1 MLCAP
6 GGSVST
12 AARRGPDAPGAAGS
26 WARCVCGADMGAAA
40 GRLQSAGRTWALSSR
55 GICYLGI
62 AAIAWGTVTQLE
74 VGAWTYHYSDQGDY
88 TWEQAR
94 NYCQTFFTD
103 LVAIQN
109 KQEIEYLNETLPF
122 HGRYYWIGIRKLG
135 GTWTWVGTRKALTKE
150 AENWAAGEPNN
161 RRSNQD
167 CVEIYIKRQRESGKW
182 NDEPCNR
189 RKKALCYQASCQPF
203 PCSQHGECVETIG
216 SYRCECYP
224 GFHGPECEDVVQCA
238 KLEPMGVRMNCS
250 HPYGDFSYNSTC
262 VFGCQEGF
270 ERRGADTLRCLA
282 SQQWSAETPTC
293 TAIACPVLSA
303 PDRGEVNCSHRHG
316 YFAFGS
322 TCAFSCQT
330 GFALMGPESREC
342 TATGTWTGE
351 APHCEAITCPVLSAP
366 EQGELN
372 CSHLHGEFAFGST
385 CVFSCRTGFELT
397 GPESHECTA
406 TGTWTGEAPRCKAI
420 ACPVLSAPDRGKVN
434 CSHHHGDFAFGST
447 CAFSCQTGF
456 VLMGPESREC
466 TATGTWTGDAPRCE
480 AVTCPVLNA
489 PDQGKMNCS
498 HLHGGFAFGSMCAFS
513 CQMGFVL
520 MGSESRE
527 CMATGTW
534 TEDSPHCEAITCP
547 VLNAPDR
554 GEVNCSHRHGDFAF
568 GSTCAFSCQTGFV
581 LMGPESHECTATGT
595 WTGDA
600 PRCEAITCPVLSAP
614 DQGELNCSHLHGDF
628 AFGSTCVF
636 SCRTGFELTGPESH
650 ECTATGT
657 WTGEAPRCKAIACPV
672 LSAPDRGEMNCS
684 HHHGDFAF
692 GSTCAFS
699 CQAGFALMGP
709 ESRECTA
716 TGTWTGDAPQCKAIA
731 CPVLSA
737 PDQGGLNCSHLH
749 GDFAFGSTC
758 AFSCQTGFA
767 LMGPESREC
776 TATGNWTGDAP
787 HCEAIKCSTLATP
800 KMGQAACSH
809 LHGDFAF
816 GSMCVFSCQ
825 TGFVLM
831 GPESRKCMST
841 GTWTG
846 DAPHCKAISCPV
858 LDPPSRGQLSCSHLH
873 GNFTYNSTCTFSCE
887 EGFVRMG
894 AEVLRCTAT
903 GNWTR
908 HPPVCAEDG
917 APFLKQVLAY
927 SSGTALAVAG
937 IVLSGTLIALLAKRL
952 SDRDEKKKLLN
963 PTSDLGSPGVFT
975 NAAYDAN
982 L

>member
-1 MLCAP
+1 
-6 GGSVST
+6 
-12 AARRGPDAPGAAGS
+12 
-26 WARCVCGADMGAAA
+26 
-40 GRLQSAGRTWALSSR
+40 
-55 GICYLGI
+55 
-62 AAIAWGTVTQLE
+62 E

-270 ERRGADTLRCLA
+270 ERRGAGTLRCLA

-293 TAIACPVLSA
+293 TAITCPVLSA
-303 PDRGEVNCSHRHG
+303 PD
-316 YFAFGS
+316 
-322 TCAFSCQT
+322 
-330 GFALMGPESREC
+330 
-342 TATGTWTGE
+342 
-351 APHCEAITCPVLSAP
+351 
-366 EQGELN
+366 QGELN
-372 CSHLHGEFAFGST
+372 CSHLHGDFAFGST
-385 CVFSCRTGFELT
+385 CVFSCQTGFELT

-420 ACPVLSAPDRGKVN
+420 ACPVLSAPDRGEVN

-581 LMGPESHECTATGT
+581 LTGPESHQCTATGT

-672 LSAPDRGEMNCS
+672 LSAPDQGQMNCS
-684 HHHGDFAF
+684 H
-692 GSTCAFS
+692 
-699 CQAGFALMGP
+699 
-709 ESRECTA
+709 R
-716 TGTWTGDAPQCKAIA
+716 
-731 CPVLSA
+731 
-737 PDQGGLNCSHLH
+737 H

-787 HCEAIKCSTLATP
+787 HCEGSAAARAQAIKCSTLATP

-831 GPESRKCMST
+831 GPESRKCMAT

-858 LDPPSRGQLSCSHLH
+858 LDPPSRGQLSCSHLY

-894 AEVLRCTAT
+894 AEVLWCTAT

-908 HPPVCAEDG
+908 HPPVCAG
-917 APFLKQVLAY
+917 
-927 SSGTALAVAG
+927 
-937 IVLSGTLIALLAKRL
+937 
-952 SDRDEKKKLLN
+952 
-963 PTSDLGSPGVFT
+963 
-975 NAAYDAN
+975 
-982 L
+982 

>member
-1 MLCAP
+1 MLCTL

-12 AARRGPDAPGAAGS
+12 AARRGPDAPGTAGS
-26 WARCVCGADMGAAA
+26 WARCVCGTNMGTAA
-40 GRLQSAGRTWALSSR
+40 GLQSAGRTWALGSC

-62 AAIAWGTVTQLE
+62 ALIAWGTVTWME
-74 VGAWTYHYSDQGDY
+74 VGAWTYYYSDRGDY

-109 KQEIEYLNETLPF
+109 KQEIEYLNKSLPF

-167 CVEIYIKRQRESGKW
+167 CVEIYIKRSQESGKW
-182 NDEPCNR
+182 NDESCSR

-203 PCSQHGECVETIG
+203 PCSQRGECVETIG

-224 GFHGPECEDVVQCA
+224 GFYGPECEDVVQCA
-238 KLEPMGVRMNCS
+238 ELEPNRVHMNCT
-250 HPYGDFSYNSTC
+250 HPFGDFSYNSTC
-262 VFGCQEGF
+262 TFECQEGF
-270 ERRGADTLRCLA
+270 ERQGAGMLRCLP

-293 TAIACPVLSA
+293 TAI
-303 PDRGEVNCSHRHG
+303 
-316 YFAFGS
+316 
-322 TCAFSCQT
+322 
-330 GFALMGPESREC
+330 
-342 TATGTWTGE
+342 
-351 APHCEAITCPVLSAP
+351 
-366 EQGELN
+366 
-372 CSHLHGEFAFGST
+372 
-385 CVFSCRTGFELT
+385 
-397 GPESHECTA
+397 
-406 TGTWTGEAPRCKAI
+406 
-420 ACPVLSAPDRGKVN
+420 
-434 CSHHHGDFAFGST
+434 
-447 CAFSCQTGF
+447 
-456 VLMGPESREC
+456 
-466 TATGTWTGDAPRCE
+466 
-480 AVTCPVLNA
+480 
-489 PDQGKMNCS
+489 
-498 HLHGGFAFGSMCAFS
+498 
-513 CQMGFVL
+513 
-520 MGSESRE
+520 
-527 CMATGTW
+527 
-534 TEDSPHCEAITCP
+534 
-547 VLNAPDR
+547 
-554 GEVNCSHRHGDFAF
+554 
-568 GSTCAFSCQTGFV
+568 
-581 LMGPESHECTATGT
+581 
-595 WTGDA
+595 
-600 PRCEAITCPVLSAP
+600 TCPVLSAP
-614 DQGELNCSHLHGDF
+614 DWGELNCSHLHGDF
-628 AFGSTCVF
+628 AFGSTCAF
-636 SCRTGFELTGPESH
+636 SCQMGFALMGSESR
-650 ECTATGT
+650 ECMVTGT
-657 WTGEAPRCKAIACPV
+657 WTGDSPSCEAIACPV

-684 HHHGDFAF
+684 HLHGDFAF
-692 GSTCAFS
+692 SSTCAFS
-699 CQAGFALMGP
+699 CQMGFALTGP

-716 TGTWTGDAPQCKAIA
+716 TGTWTGDTPRCEAIA

-737 PDQGGLNCSHLH
+737 PDRGEMNCSHLHGDFAFSSMCAFSCQMGFALTGPESRECTATGTWTGDTPRCEAIACPVLRAPDRGKLNCSHLH

-767 LMGPESREC
+767 LTGPESHECTATGTWTGDSPSCEAIACPVLSAPDRGEMNCSHLHGDFVFGSTCAFSCQMGFALTGPESREC
-776 TATGNWTGDAP
+776 TATGTWTGDTPRCEAIACPVLSASDQVELNCSHPHGDFAFGSTCAFSCQTGFALMGSESRECTAMGTWTGDTPRCEAITCPMLSAPDWGELNCSHLHGDFAFGSTCAFSCQMGFALMGSESRECTATGTWTGDAP
-787 HCEAIKCSTLATP
+787 SCEAIKCLALATP

-816 GSMCVFSCQ
+816 GSTCAFSCQ

-831 GPESRKCMST
+831 GPKSRKCTAT

-846 DAPHCKAISCPV
+846 GTPRCKAISCSV
-858 LDPPSRGQLSCSHLH
+858 LDPPSRGQLNCSHMH

-894 AEVLRCTAT
+894 AEVLRCAAT

-908 HPPVCAEDG
+908 LPPVCAEDG

-952 SDRDEKKKLLN
+952 SDREEKKQLLN

>member
-1 MLCAP
+1 MLCTL

-12 AARRGPDAPGAAGS
+12 AARRGPDAPGTAGS
-26 WARCVCGADMGAAA
+26 WARCVCGTNMGTAA
-40 GRLQSAGRTWALSSR
+40 GLQSAGRTWALGSC

-62 AAIAWGTVTQLE
+62 ALIAWGTVTWME
-74 VGAWTYHYSDQGDY
+74 VGAWTYYYSDRGDY

-109 KQEIEYLNETLPF
+109 KQEIEYLNKSLPF

-167 CVEIYIKRQRESGKW
+167 CVEIYIKRSQESGKW
-182 NDEPCNR
+182 NDESCSR

-203 PCSQHGECVETIG
+203 PCSQRGECVETIG

-224 GFHGPECEDVVQCA
+224 GFYGPECEDVVQCA
-238 KLEPMGVRMNCS
+238 ELEPNRVHMNCT
-250 HPYGDFSYNSTC
+250 HPFGDFSYNSTC
-262 VFGCQEGF
+262 TFECQEGF
-270 ERRGADTLRCLA
+270 ERQGAGMLRCLP

-293 TAIACPVLSA
+293 TAI
-303 PDRGEVNCSHRHG
+303 
-316 YFAFGS
+316 
-322 TCAFSCQT
+322 
-330 GFALMGPESREC
+330 
-342 TATGTWTGE
+342 
-351 APHCEAITCPVLSAP
+351 
-366 EQGELN
+366 
-372 CSHLHGEFAFGST
+372 
-385 CVFSCRTGFELT
+385 
-397 GPESHECTA
+397 
-406 TGTWTGEAPRCKAI
+406 
-420 ACPVLSAPDRGKVN
+420 
-434 CSHHHGDFAFGST
+434 
-447 CAFSCQTGF
+447 
-456 VLMGPESREC
+456 
-466 TATGTWTGDAPRCE
+466 
-480 AVTCPVLNA
+480 
-489 PDQGKMNCS
+489 
-498 HLHGGFAFGSMCAFS
+498 
-513 CQMGFVL
+513 
-520 MGSESRE
+520 
-527 CMATGTW
+527 
-534 TEDSPHCEAITCP
+534 
-547 VLNAPDR
+547 
-554 GEVNCSHRHGDFAF
+554 
-568 GSTCAFSCQTGFV
+568 
-581 LMGPESHECTATGT
+581 
-595 WTGDA
+595 
-600 PRCEAITCPVLSAP
+600 TCPVLSAP
-614 DQGELNCSHLHGDF
+614 DWGELNCSHLHGDF
-628 AFGSTCVF
+628 AFGSTCAF
-636 SCRTGFELTGPESH
+636 SCQMGFALMGSESR
-650 ECTATGT
+650 ECMVTGT
-657 WTGEAPRCKAIACPV
+657 WTGDSPSCEAIACPV

-684 HHHGDFAF
+684 HLHGDFAF
-692 GSTCAFS
+692 SSTCAFS
-699 CQAGFALMGP
+699 CQMGFALTGP

-716 TGTWTGDAPQCKAIA
+716 TGTWTGDTPRCEAIA

-737 PDQGGLNCSHLH
+737 PDRGEMNCSHLHGDFAFSSMCAFSCQMGFALTGPESRECTATGTWTGDTPRCEAIACPMLSAPDRGELNCSHLH

-767 LMGPESREC
+767 LMGSESRKCTATGTWTGDTPQCEAIACPVLSAPDRGEMNCSHLHGDFVFGSTCAFSCQMGFALTGPESREC
-776 TATGNWTGDAP
+776 TATGTWTGDTPRCEAIACPVLSASDQVELNCSHPHGDFAFGSTCAFSCQTGFALMGSESRECTAMGTWTGDTPRCEAITCPMLSAPDWGELNCSHLHGDFAFGSTCAFSCQMGFALMGSESRECTATGTWTGDAP
-787 HCEAIKCSTLATP
+787 SCEAIKCLALATP

-816 GSMCVFSCQ
+816 GSTCAFSCQ

-831 GPESRKCMST
+831 GPKSRKCTAT

-846 DAPHCKAISCPV
+846 GTPRCKAISCSV
-858 LDPPSRGQLSCSHLH
+858 LDPPSRGQLNCSHMH

-894 AEVLRCTAT
+894 AEVLRCAAT

-908 HPPVCAEDG
+908 LPPVCAEDG

-952 SDRDEKKKLLN
+952 SDREEKKQLLN